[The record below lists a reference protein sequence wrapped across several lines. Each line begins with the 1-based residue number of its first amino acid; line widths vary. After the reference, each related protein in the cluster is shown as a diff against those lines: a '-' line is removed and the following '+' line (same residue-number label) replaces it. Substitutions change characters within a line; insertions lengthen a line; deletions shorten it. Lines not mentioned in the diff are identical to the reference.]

1 MGIRR
6 RALWG
11 REWVAEESDATL
23 PSFAP
28 PLHHVSHSCTCVNLC
43 EVCACARAYACVR
56 ARA

>member
-11 REWVAEESDATL
+11 REWGAEESDATL

-43 EVCACARAYACVR
+43 EVCACELA
-56 ARA
+56 